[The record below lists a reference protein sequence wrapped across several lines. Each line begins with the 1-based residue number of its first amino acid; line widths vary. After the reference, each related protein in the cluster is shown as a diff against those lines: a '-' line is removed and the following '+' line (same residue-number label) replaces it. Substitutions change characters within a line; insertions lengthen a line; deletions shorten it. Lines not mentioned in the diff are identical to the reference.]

1 MMKYKCISACCVVF
15 MIMAGASSAQE
26 NTDPSLRARDLYQ
39 QGIEHFQGG
48 RYAEAAGAFR
58 EAHRL
63 RPSWKIHYNIG
74 QSEAAARRYGLAI
87 EAFESYLAQGGDDV
101 PPDRRDE
108 VLKELQRMR
117 LLVGML
123 DIKGPKGSIV
133 IVDGVERAR
142 LPLGGKIRIVAG
154 VGHAVIVN
162 SKNGDELLERPSL
175 RVGGGEVV
183 VLEVEEK
190 VPVAAAAPV
199 VKEPEPEPVP
209 EEKPAEEPEDDDE
222 FPYATVGWIGIGIG
236 GAVLAGGAIAGGLA
250 LSTASDLEGEC
261 TDGVCPA
268 DSQSDVDKM
277 NSLGTTS
284 TIMLSVGAAVA
295 ATGLVFLL
303 LDMGDEEEDADTQV
317 SAGITGSGAALSVIK
332 RF

>member
-1 MMKYKCISACCVVF
+1 MKYACISACCVAF
-15 MIMAGASSAQE
+15 MIMAGASYADE
-26 NTDPSLRARDLYQ
+26 GADLSLKARDLYQ
-39 QGIEHFQGG
+39 QGIEHFQNG

-123 DIKGPKGSIV
+123 DIKGPKGSVV

-183 VLEVEEK
+183 VLDVEEK
-190 VPVAAAAPV
+190 APVAAAAPV
-199 VKEPEPEPVP
+199 IKEPEPEPEP
-209 EEKPAEEPEDDDE
+209 EEKPAEEPEEDDE

-268 DSQSDVDKM
+268 DRQSDVDKM

-303 LDMGDEEEDADTQV
+303 LDMGDEEEDAAV
-317 SAGITGSGAALSVIK
+317 SAGISGDSATIGIIT